1 MTFVTIIRIVV
12 IVIIFTII
20 RRASQRLAYEQQR
33 AAAEAEHRRFLE
45 RNGKVPGAPGG
56 GPPGGPPGGPL
67 GGPPGTPGGRGY
79 TELPSVL
86 GRPGS
91 YRVQRGHR
99 NMQKTDSGAEEN
111 IPLLSDPVGEN
122 LFNGGIFI
130 SPILS
135 RPESPCLDIPG
146 SDSNPPAP
154 KVKKNN
160 PIVGFILSPF
170 SLCQRSWAGEYPFE
184 YPL

>member
-1 MTFVTIIRIVV
+1 MSEGGSELCSRSVNCQMTFFAIIRIVV
-12 IVIIFTII
+12 IVIIFIII

-56 GPPGGPPGGPL
+56 GPPGGPL
-67 GGPPGTPGGRGY
+67 GGPPGTPGGHGVPGGRGY

-111 IPLLSDPVGEN
+111 IPILSDLILLWEN

-135 RPESPCLDIPG
+135 RPESPWIRFKSSCT
-146 SDSNPPAP
+146 
-154 KVKKNN
+154 
-160 PIVGFILSPF
+160 
-170 SLCQRSWAGEYPFE
+170 
-184 YPL
+184 